1 MSELQI
7 FNNPDFGEIRIVER
21 DGEPWFVGKDIA
33 VALGYS
39 NPSKAVIDHV
49 DDEDKCFEMLPAS
62 DSQNGNLVKTALI
75 SESGVYSLIFS
86 SKLEKAK
93 EFKRWVTAEVLPTIR
108 KQGGFLTPETADR
121 LAAAVQERVQTAW
134 AESFQKLCAR
144 VEALED
150 AVTDPFRAV
159 PALPAP
165 LPEGGA
171 PAAAP
176 PGRDYMR
183 RWMRTASEKLNL
195 MSSKFNMSNNAIL
208 HRLYGYLE
216 EDFGVVMADERIR
229 IMEEYG
235 LEDCSTLKA
244 IFYDEEF
251 RDYLQRTI
259 DHNLAPE
266 NRGW

>member
-21 DGEPWFVGKDIA
+21 DGKPWFVGKDIA
-33 VALGYS
+33 AALGYS
-39 NPSKAVIDHV
+39 NPRDALAVHV
-49 DDEDKCFEMLPAS
+49 DDEDKATVAIH
-62 DSQNGNLVKTALI
+62 DGSQNRNMTII

-108 KQGGFLTPETADR
+108 KQGGYLTPEAADR
-121 LAAAVQERVQTAW
+121 LATAVQERVQAAW
-134 AESFQKLCAR
+134 AETFQKLCAR

-150 AVTDPFRAV
+150 AVTDPFRAA
-159 PALPAP
+159 PAAPAP
-165 LPEGGA
+165 LPTGGA
-171 PAAAP
+171 SVAAP
-176 PGRDYMR
+176 PGREYMR

-195 MSSKFNMSNNAIL
+195 MSNKFNMSNNAIL

-216 EDFGVVMADERIR
+216 EDFGIVMEDERVR

-244 IFYDEEF
+244 VFYDEDL
-251 RDYLQRTI
+251 RDRLEELVDY
-259 DHNLAPE
+259 NLAPE

>member
-1 MSELQI
+1 MNELQI

-21 DGEPWFVGKDIA
+21 DGEPWFVGKDVA
-33 VALGYS
+33 VALGY
-39 NPSKAVIDHV
+39 NDTAQAIRKHV
-49 DDEDKCFEMLPAS
+49 DDEDKGVVESTTPGGIQKL
-62 DSQNGNLVKTALI
+62 TII

-108 KQGGFLTPETADR
+108 KQGGYLTPEAADR
-121 LAAAVQERVQTAW
+121 LAIAVQERVQAAW
-134 AESFQKLCAR
+134 AESFQKLSAR

-150 AVTDPFRAV
+150 AVTDPFRAA
-159 PALPAP
+159 PAAPAP
-165 LPEGGA
+165 LPTGGA

-176 PGRDYMR
+176 PGREYMR

-195 MSSKFNMSNNAIL
+195 MSNKFNMSNNAIL

-216 EDFGVVMADERIR
+216 EDFGVVMEDERLR
-229 IMEEYG
+229 IMEEHG

-244 IFYDEEF
+244 VFYDEEL
-251 RDYLQRTI
+251 RDRLEELVDY
-259 DHNLAPE
+259 NLAPE